1 MIADKRE
8 FIVWIHPRLNEIFMI
23 QGSYIQ
29 TDNELLSSVHF
40 LQTGQ
45 ADFVYKKKFSY
56 YKVEQGNHFGL
67 EDIYFR
73 MNQAMAQFIRD
84 KEKTKK
90 QRDEDGATVH
100 TRHGYDSDDLSLSM
114 DSEEEHLADEN
125 RAYEHVLSNPINAKN
140 VVKAMST
147 CRLISLDKQ
156 HL

>member
-1 MIADKRE
+1 
-8 FIVWIHPRLNEIFMI
+8 
-23 QGSYIQ
+23 
-29 TDNELLSSVHF
+29 
-40 LQTGQ
+40 
-45 ADFVYKKKFSY
+45 
-56 YKVEQGNHFGL
+56 
-67 EDIYFR
+67 
-73 MNQAMAQFIRD
+73 MAQFIRD